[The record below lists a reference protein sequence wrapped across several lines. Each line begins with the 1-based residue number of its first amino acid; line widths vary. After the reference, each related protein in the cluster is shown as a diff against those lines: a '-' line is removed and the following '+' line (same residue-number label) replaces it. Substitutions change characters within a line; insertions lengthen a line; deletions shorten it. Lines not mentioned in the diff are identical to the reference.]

1 MSRDEHRNG
10 MTCGGCANSRI
21 NSEEGVY
28 CRLFGIMIHR
38 KHEGCKYHTGGTG
51 ANGTTGESEPET
63 GVATG
68 GGM

>member
-10 MTCGGCANSRI
+10 MTCGGCANSRR

-38 KHEGCKYHTGGTG
+38 NHEGCKYHRKG
-51 ANGTTGESEPET
+51 AEEDGTTCGAESET
-63 GVATG
+63 CLAG
-68 GGM
+68 